1 MQTPAALQQR
11 LRAAFND
18 QQAAL
23 LAEVVTEAYAELVKT
38 HDFNELKEIVRD
50 LAQAQART
58 EQRLDTLTAQV
69 DTLAQAQTRTEQ
81 RLDELAQAQTRTE
94 QRLDELAQAQTRT
107 EQRVDTLTERVDALA
122 QAQIRTEQ
130 RVDTLTE
137 RVDALAQAQTRTE
150 QRVEELAI
158 DLRRLTTTVQT
169 LAETVQ
175 TLAEGQQDLR
185 QQLGGLAMTVGYV
198 LENEAYKA
206 LPALLERDY
215 GLVVSTPLK
224 RGYVTDR
231 RGRSLE
237 VNILGEGTQDNTLVT
252 ILGESK
258 AQLSIPAI
266 QRFIRTRLEPL
277 RDVFP
282 NIFPILITHMV
293 SSPDVETYAQEQ
305 GIALYYSYQF

>member
-1 MQTPAALQQR
+1 MQTPATLQQR

-18 QQAAL
+18 QQATL

-50 LAQAQART
+50 LAQAQTRT
-58 EQRLDTLTAQV
+58 EQRLDTLTERV

-81 RLDELAQAQTRTE
+81 RLDELAQAQ
-94 QRLDELAQAQTRT
+94 AH
-107 EQRVDTLTERVDALA
+107 
-122 QAQIRTEQ
+122 
-130 RVDTLTE
+130 
-137 RVDALAQAQTRTE
+137 TE
-150 QRVEELAI
+150 QRVEELAS
-158 DLRRLTTTVQT
+158 DLRTLTATVQT

-206 LPALLERDY
+206 LPALLEQDY

-224 RGYVTDR
+224 RGYVPDR

-237 VNILGEGTQDNTLVT
+237 VNILGEGSQDNTLVT

-266 QRFIRTRLEPL
+266 KRFTRTRLEPL
-277 RDVFP
+277 RDIFP
-282 NIFPILITHMV
+282 HIFPILITHMV

>member
-1 MQTPAALQQR
+1 MSDRFPYSSVKTPDQLQQQ

-38 HDFNELKEIVRD
+38 HDFNELKEIVR
-50 LAQAQART
+50 
-58 EQRLDTLTAQV
+58 
-69 DTLAQAQTRTEQ
+69 
-81 RLDELAQAQTRTE
+81 ELAQAQTRTE

-107 EQRVDTLTERVDALA
+107 EQRV
-122 QAQIRTEQ
+122 
-130 RVDTLTE
+130 
-137 RVDALAQAQTRTE
+137 
-150 QRVEELAI
+150 EELAA
-158 DLRRLTTTVQT
+158 DLRTLT
-169 LAETVQ
+169 ATVQ

-206 LPALLERDY
+206 LPALLARDY

-224 RGYVTDR
+224 RSYVTDAQ
-231 RGRSLE
+231 GRSLE
-237 VNILGEGTQDNTLVT
+237 VNIFGEGNHQGTLVT
-252 ILGESK
+252 LIGESK

-277 RDVFP
+277 KAVFP
-282 NIFPILITHMV
+282 HIFPILITHMV
-293 SSPDVETYAQEQ
+293 SSPEVETYAQEQ